1 MRQALDAFAE
11 GCAIVGEVRGKG
23 LMLGIEL
30 VEPATTEPSPAA
42 ATRALE
48 EARKGGLLIGK
59 GGLLGNVLRVA
70 PPLVVSEAE
79 ADEGLE
85 ALTTALTTV
94 AAEMA

>member
-1 MRQALDAFAE
+1 LDAFAE
-11 GCAIVGEVRGKG
+11 RCAIVGEVRGKG

-30 VEPATTEPSPAA
+30 IEPKTGEPSPLA

-48 EARKGGLLIGK
+48 EARQGGLLVGK

-70 PPLVVSEAE
+70 PPLAVSEAE

-85 ALTTALTTV
+85 SLTAALETV
-94 AAEMA
+94 AGELA